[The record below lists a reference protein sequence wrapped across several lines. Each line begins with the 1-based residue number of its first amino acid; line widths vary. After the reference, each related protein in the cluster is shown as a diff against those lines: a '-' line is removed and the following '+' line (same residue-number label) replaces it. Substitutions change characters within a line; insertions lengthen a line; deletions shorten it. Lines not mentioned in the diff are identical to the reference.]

1 MNDAVDAKEAD
12 RAHHVLVFCGSS
24 ASCDARYIEA
34 ATQLGTLLAR
44 AGKVV
49 VYGGGAAGSM
59 GALADAALAEGG
71 EVIGIQPRFM
81 RELEWSHGG
90 LTALQIV
97 DDMQERKRRMIA
109 SADAVVT
116 LPGGSGSLEEL
127 FEAITSKRLGLYLNP
142 IIILNQDG
150 FYDALL
156 AQLSHC
162 VDESF
167 MGEQHREMWQV
178 VANPEAVLDAIENA
192 PCWSKDALDFATL

>member
-1 MNDAVDAKEAD
+1 M
-12 RAHHVLVFCGSS
+12 
-24 ASCDARYIEA
+24 
-34 ATQLGTLLAR
+34 Q
-44 AGKVV
+44 
-49 VYGGGAAGSM
+49 
-59 GALADAALAEGG
+59 
-71 EVIGIQPRFM
+71 
-81 RELEWSHGG
+81 ELEWSHGG

-162 VDESF
+162 VEESF

-178 VANPEAVLDAIENA
+178 VASPEAVLDAIENA
-192 PCWSKDALDFATL
+192 DGWSKDALDFATL